1 MPASVSLMAALTK
14 LMARSRCPPLLG
26 VAWMSSA
33 RAARSELSA
42 ATMLGWLA
50 PAAQAPARPPMACR
64 SAHRRWAS
72 DESGTC
78 VSPDVERAVARP
90 FTMPESTLAGR
101 YRYLA
106 ATDRLAADV
115 TALSDAV
122 TMLESMPTPHS
133 TRPSLVS
140 ASMKLTAWASDPAP
154 VACW

>member
-1 MPASVSLMAALTK
+1 MAAFVGRGLDQ
-14 LMARSRCPPLLG
+14 LRARRLQ
-26 VAWMSSA
+26 
-33 RAARSELSA
+33 RSESGLHVGLSRQGDA
-42 ATMLGWLA
+42 GAGDGTKRQTGDQDCCGRLGKK
-50 PAAQAPARPPMACR
+50 ARHEPT
-64 SAHRRWAS
+64 SK
-72 DESGTC
+72 
-78 VSPDVERAVARP
+78 VERADCPPAHDPKV
-90 FTMPESTLAGR
+90 GR
-101 YRYLA
+101 MAMISNSSSASVKAQLPAYRYLA